1 LALVPSKK
9 SFITAMG
16 SRTLYCYL
24 THILLVRGFSML
36 IDRVWPAAPL
46 SFRLSAG
53 ALWLP
58 LIVGN
63 ALMAQPVLF
72 LKPVVEPDFSFL
84 SRPRGA
90 ESVANVA

>member
-1 LALVPSKK
+1 
-9 SFITAMG
+9 
-16 SRTLYCYL
+16 
-24 THILLVRGFSML
+24 
-36 IDRVWPAAPL
+36 
-46 SFRLSAG
+46 
-53 ALWLP
+53 

-84 SRPRGA
+84 SPPRGA

>member
-1 LALVPSKK
+1 MQLLDNGLRREGLAEVLRNP
-9 SFITAMG
+9 
-16 SRTLYCYL
+16 
-24 THILLVRGFSML
+24 
-36 IDRVWPAAPL
+36 
-46 SFRLSAG
+46 FRLSAG

-72 LKPVVEPDFSFL
+72 LKPVVEPDFSFS